1 MKLQSPKKVR
11 HDSSQERS
19 SSVNNSSEYPTSSAT
34 SSSLSSWSQA
44 SSQQFSVAS
53 KQHPSLCQPGL
64 SITKIGQGGENDS
77 RRKGLDSKRL
87 NKMLSKL
94 NPVPVSA
101 SVNQNSTQLNFTAK
115 DLDIKAASLYAG
127 STSQDVPQY
136 DQNYSGMQVKSD
148 TNQGY
153 YDQYNIGYYQDT
165 PTTQPYQY
173 SNQIYPTPS
182 YQTYPIAYGPATVA
196 PTETS
201 IKHAK
206 QSAGFEDYIN
216 TEEASSIQDLLL
228 NDTLNKVNNG

>member
-11 HDSSQERS
+11 HNSSQKRS

-53 KQHPSLCQPGL
+53 KQHPSLGQPGL
-64 SITKIGQGGENDS
+64 SITKIGQGGDNDS

-101 SVNQNSTQLNFTAK
+101 SVNQNSTQLNFPAK

-127 STSQDVPQY
+127 STSQDVSQY
-136 DQNYSGMQVKSD
+136 DQNYSGMQAQQVNGD

-153 YDQYNIGYYQDT
+153 YDQYHLGYYQDT

-182 YQTYPIAYGPATVA
+182 YQSYPIAYGPATVT

-201 IKHAK
+201 TKHAK

-216 TEEASSIQDLLL
+216 TEEASSIQ
-228 NDTLNKVNNG
+228 